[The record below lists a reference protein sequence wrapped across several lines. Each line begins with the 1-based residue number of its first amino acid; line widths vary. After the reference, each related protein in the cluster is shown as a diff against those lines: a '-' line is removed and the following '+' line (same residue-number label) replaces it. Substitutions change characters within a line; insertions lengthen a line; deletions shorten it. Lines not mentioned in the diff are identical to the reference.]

1 MPPSPPPLLLF
12 HRPPP
17 QPAISR
23 SPAVSSAADDDSPT
37 QSPMSR
43 CKVTILVKLSEIEL
57 EAQLQSPIY
66 DSLTHLVDSIADLQ
80 S

>member
-23 SPAVSSAADDDSPT
+23 SPVVSFAADDDSPT
-37 QSPMSR
+37 QSPISR
-43 CKVTILVKLSEIEL
+43 LQYSFRLNFSVIEL
-57 EAQLQSPIY
+57 KHNFNRRSTIP
-66 DSLTHLVDSIADLQ
+66 
-80 S
+80 